1 MRRPGWRAIVNG
13 REGVEGLVE
22 FEKPVV
28 KVMVEVA
35 DERACSSVEGWTV
48 DEYWPGRST
57 YDVPDELNTAP
68 SRVTLDWPVRH
79 SPALQT
85 VVDWALFTTAAVAA
99 AHRNWRGRR
108 IRIRRIIMKDGVNV
122 VAVAVAVAAVAE

>member
-1 MRRPGWRAIVNG
+1 VRRPGWRAIVNG
-13 REGVEGLVE
+13 REGVEGFVE

-28 KVMVEVA
+28 KVTVEVA

-68 SRVTLDWPVRH
+68 TVDKSLVTNQSKSCKIATH
-79 SPALQT
+79 
-85 VVDWALFTTAAVAA
+85 VV
-99 AHRNWRGRR
+99 
-108 IRIRRIIMKDGVNV
+108 
-122 VAVAVAVAAVAE
+122 